1 MFAWIFKILAILT
14 SMVTTA
20 LLVAESLRRGL
31 LIASTIF
38 GIVKVV
44 VIFLFF
50 AILAVILYLLLKD
63 AFRNRSTEE
72 PL

>member
-1 MFAWIFKILAILT
+1 MFAWIFKLLAILT

-31 LIASTIF
+31 LIASTVF
-38 GIVKVV
+38 GAIKII

-63 AFRNRSTEE
+63 TFRNQSAGESR
-72 PL
+72 

>member
-1 MFAWIFKILAILT
+1 MFAWLFKLLAVLT
-14 SMVTTA
+14 SMVTTV

-38 GIVKVV
+38 GVVKII

-50 AILAVILYLLLKD
+50 AVLTVILYLLLKD
-63 AFRNRSTEE
+63 AFRSQSTET
-72 PL
+72 PS

>member
-1 MFAWIFKILAILT
+1 MFAWIFKVFAILT

-38 GIVKVV
+38 GVIKII

-63 AFRNRSTEE
+63 TFRNQSAAESR
-72 PL
+72 

>member
-1 MFAWIFKILAILT
+1 MFAWIFKMLAILT

-38 GIVKVV
+38 GIVKVII
-44 VIFLFF
+44 IFLFF
-50 AILAVILYLLLKD
+50 GVLAVILYLLLKD
-63 AFRNRSTEE
+63 AFRNQSAEE
-72 PL
+72 HR

>member
-1 MFAWIFKILAILT
+1 MFAWIFKVFAILT

-38 GIVKVV
+38 GVIKII

-63 AFRNRSTEE
+63 TFRNQSAEE
-72 PL
+72 SR